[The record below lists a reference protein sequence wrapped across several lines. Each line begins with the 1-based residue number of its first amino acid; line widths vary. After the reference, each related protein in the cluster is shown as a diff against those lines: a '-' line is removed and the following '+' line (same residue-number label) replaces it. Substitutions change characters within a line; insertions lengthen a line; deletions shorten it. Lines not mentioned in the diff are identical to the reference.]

1 MGGDLRCRGERIR
14 GVETGEVDDDDE
26 LAEPQRPAAC
36 RCARDFRENHV
47 HEKGKGENKLHQ
59 M

>member
-1 MGGDLRCRGERIR
+1 
-14 GVETGEVDDDDE
+14 VETGEVDDDDE